1 MTQVSFTENL
11 RRHIECPPVSVGG
24 ATVREVLDAVFAD
37 NPMLKSYI
45 LDDQGRVRRHVNVF
59 INGGLVS
66 DRLALSDQVGPEDE
80 VFVFQALSGG

>member
-11 RRHIECPPVSVGG
+11 RRHIECPPVSVAGS
-24 ATVREVLDAVFAD
+24 TVREVLDAVFTD
-37 NPMLKSYI
+37 NPRLRSYI

-59 INGGLVS
+59 INSRVVS
-66 DRLALSDQVGPEDE
+66 DRLALTDPVGARDE

>member
-1 MTQVSFTENL
+1 MPQISFTENL
-11 RRHIECPPVSVGG
+11 KRHIECPAVAVPGS
-24 ATVREVLDAVFAD
+24 TVREVLDAVFAD

-59 INGGLVS
+59 INGSFVS
-66 DRLALSDQVGPEDE
+66 DRLALSDPVGPTDE

>member
-11 RRHIECPPVSVGG
+11 RRHVDCPPVSVSG
-24 ATVREVLDAVFAD
+24 ATAREVLDAVFAD
-37 NPMLKSYI
+37 NPRLRSYI

-59 INGGLVS
+59 INGAFVA
-66 DRLALSDQVGPEDE
+66 DRLGLSDPVGPRDE

>member
-11 RRHIECPPVSVGG
+11 RRHIECPPVSVSGG
-24 ATVREVLDAVFAD
+24 TVREVLDAVFAD
-37 NPMLKSYI
+37 NPMLRSYI

-59 INGGLVS
+59 INGDVVA
-66 DRLALSDQVGPEDE
+66 DRLRLTDPVGPGDE

>member
-11 RRHIECPPVSVGG
+11 RRHVDCPPVSVGG
-24 ATVREVLDAVFAD
+24 STVREVLEEVFAG
-37 NPMLKSYI
+37 NPRLKSYI

-59 INGGLVS
+59 INGRFVS
-66 DRLALSDQVGPEDE
+66 DRLALSDRVRPEDE